1 MMEITI
7 SKNNEE
13 LGKAAGIAAANA
25 IRNTI
30 EQNGFCNLILSTGS
44 SQFTTLEQL
53 VSELDIDWSKVTM
66 FHLDEYVGLPIT
78 HMASFR
84 KYLTER
90 FLDKLPPLRN
100 AFLINAEI
108 DAEAECQKLSE
119 IIAQHPIDVAL
130 VGIGENGHIAFNDPP
145 ADFET
150 EKPYFVVDLSNE
162 ACRQQQ
168 FGEGWFATIDDV
180 PLQSITMSVKQ
191 IMKSKIIISAVPE
204 LRKAEAI
211 KNTFEQEISNIYPS
225 TMLNK
230 HPNWHLFI
238 DEESA
243 SLLKK

>member
-1 MMEITI
+1 MQITI

-13 LGKAAGIAAANA
+13 LGIDAGKAAAVA
-25 IRNTI
+25 IRSAI
-30 EQNGFCNLILSTGS
+30 AQNGYANIILSTGS
-44 SQFTTLEQL
+44 SQFTTLTQL
-53 VSELDIDWSKVTM
+53 VAEPDINWSQVSM

-84 KYLTER
+84 KYLQER
-90 FLDKLPPLRN
+90 FLDKLPPLKN
-100 AFLINAEI
+100 AFLINAETNA
-108 DAEAECQKLSE
+108 DAECKKLSE
-119 IIAQHPIDVAL
+119 IIQKHPIDVAL

-145 ADFET
+145 ANFDT
-150 EKPYFVVDLSNE
+150 EIPYFVVDLSNE

-168 FGEGWFATIDDV
+168 FGEGWFATIDEV

-211 KNTFEQEISNIYPS
+211 KNTFEKEISNLYPS
-225 TMLNK
+225 TMLKN

-243 SLLKK
+243 SMIKK